1 MTSGPLGTALA
12 VALLACTVQCMPKA
26 TGKHRRQVLEHSVS
40 SVSQDGC
47 VESGKHYGVGE
58 QWERSY
64 LGNTLLCTCH
74 GVSGIKCKSKPDA
87 EETCY
92 DKINARSYRV
102 GETYERPKDGMIWDC
117 TCIGSSRGKI
127 SCTIGNR
134 CHEGGHSYKIGD
146 TWKRPHDTGDY
157 MLECVCLGN
166 GKGEWTC
173 KPVSERCFDDAAGT
187 SYMVGETWEKP
198 YQGWMMVDCTCL
210 GEGNGRITCTSRNRC
225 NDQDKRTSY
234 RIGDTWSKTD
244 SLGHVVQCLCTGNGR
259 GEWKCERHASLHTT
273 GLGTGS
279 RVVTNIQPAVHQP
292 QAVPEHPTQGSCLT
306 DTGVSYGLG
315 MRWIKTQGSKQ
326 MLCTCL
332 GNGVSCDESESQSQ
346 VYGGSSGGLPCVF
359 PFVFMGK
366 TFYSCTSEGRSDG
379 QLWCSTSADF
389 EKDYKYSFCTSNNVM
404 VTTRGGNSN
413 GALCHFPFL
422 YNGRNY
428 TDCTAEGR
436 RDGMKW
442 CGTTYNFDRE
452 QRFGFC
458 PMAAHEEVCTIG
470 EGVMY
475 RVGDQWDRRHDVLG
489 HMMRCTCMGNGRGEW
504 SCMAYSQLK
513 DQCTVD
519 NLTYEV
525 NQTFTKLH
533 NEGYMM
539 NCTCFGEGRGRW
551 KCDAIDQCQEPET
564 RVYYQIGDSWDKL
577 IQGIHYRC
585 YCYGNGLGEMSCE
598 PQQTF
603 HGGNRPVQVI
613 ISESGNQPNSHPIQW
628 NAPASEH
635 ITQYILKWRPKNTHI
650 RWMEVTIPGHLNS
663 YTIAGLKPGVTY
675 EGQLI
680 SILRFGRRETT
691 RFDFSTVHGSLTP
704 SEGETTPPP
713 PMVDTSE
720 SVTEITSSSF
730 VISWVSASD
739 TVSGFRVEYELNEEG
754 GQTGQPMILDL
765 PHSATS
771 VNISELLPGRKYT
784 VNVYE
789 VTGGGKP
796 NLILT
801 TSQTTAPDA
810 PSEHEVKDVGESSII
825 ISWSKPVAPITAY
838 RVVYTPS
845 EEGSSGSTELN
856 LPNTATSVTLGDLR
870 PGLPYNISIYS
881 VEENMES
888 EPIFIQVTT
897 AGEPLAEEVPSPTD
911 LQFFEVSDSKIIIT
925 WTGPSTVV
933 SGYRVSVGEVGPDGL
948 VERVLPFPV
957 TPNAYAEI
965 TNLQPG
971 TLYRFFIY
979 ALKSGEESKPLVGE
993 QATKPDPPTDIDF
1006 THVTEDS
1013 AVIIWSAPRAQVTG
1027 YRLFL
1032 TVQGSNPKQ
1041 LRIPGRM
1048 SQYTL
1053 INLQPDTEYTAT
1065 LHAEKGNVLSEGS
1078 IASFTT
1084 LQPIRNAPHF
1094 STDVTDTSIIVS
1106 WTPVPKIGYKLTV
1119 RPSQGGE
1126 APRDTI
1132 SESGS
1137 VHISGLTPGV
1147 EYTYSVQPVINGHEQ
1162 GNPIIRRVVT
1172 PLSPP
1177 TDLNLQSNPNTGE
1190 LMVQWSDAKI
1200 PDITGHRV
1208 TCTPTKG
1215 QQGNSIEEFV
1225 KAGQNS
1231 CTLENLSPGVEYN
1244 VSVFTVKDEIES
1256 VPVST
1261 TLSPEPD
1268 PPTDIDFTNVTEDS
1282 AVIIWSA
1289 PRAQVTGYRLFLT
1302 VQGSNPKQLRI
1313 PGRTSQYTLIDLQP
1327 DTEYTV
1333 TLHAEKGNV
1342 LSEGSIASFTTLQPM
1357 GIAPHFSTDV
1367 TDTSIIVSWTPVPK
1381 IGYKLTVRP
1390 SQGGEAPRDT
1400 ISESGSVHISGLT
1413 PGVEYTYS
1421 VQPVINGHEQ
1431 GNPIIRHVVT
1441 QPDPPTD
1448 IDFTNVTEDS
1458 AVIIWS
1464 APRAQVTGYRLFLT
1478 VQGSNPKQ
1486 LRIPGRTS
1494 QYTLIDL
1501 QPDTEYT
1508 VTLHA
1513 EKGNVLSEGSIASF
1527 TTLQPIGIA
1536 PDFSTDVT
1544 DTSIIVSWTP
1554 VPKIGYKLTVRPSQG
1569 GEAPRDTISESGS
1582 VHISGL
1588 TPGVEYT
1595 YSVQPVIN
1603 GHEQGSPII
1612 RRVVTLQPMG
1622 IAPDFSTDVTD
1633 TSIIVSW
1640 TPVPKIGYKL
1650 TVRPSQGGEAP
1661 RDTISESGSVHIS
1674 GLTPGVEYTYSVQPV
1689 INGHEQGNPIIRR
1702 VVTQPDPPTDID
1714 FTNVTE
1720 DSAVIIWSA
1729 PRAQVTGY
1737 RLFLTVQGS
1746 NPKQLHIPG
1755 RTSQYT
1761 LIDLQPDTEY
1771 TVTLHAEKGNVLS
1784 EGSIASFTTFP
1795 QMGIAPHFS
1804 TDVTDTDIIV
1814 SWTPVPKIG
1823 FKLTVRPS
1831 QGGEAPRDTISES
1844 GSVHISGLTPGVEY
1858 TYSVQPV
1865 INGHEQGNP
1874 IIRRVVTQPD
1884 PPADIDFTNVTEDSA
1899 VIIWSTPRA
1908 QVTGY
1913 RLFLTVEGS
1922 NPKQLRIP
1930 GRMSQYTLINLQP
1943 DTEYTATLHAEKG
1956 NVLSVGLIASFT
1968 TLQQMGIAPHFSTD
1982 VTDTSII
1989 VSWTPVPK
1997 IGYKLTVRPS
2007 QGGEAPRDTISESGS
2022 VHISGLTPG
2031 VEYTYSVQP
2040 VINGH
2045 EQGSPIIRR
2054 VVTQPDPPTDID
2066 FTNVTEDSAVII
2078 WSAPRAQVTGY
2089 RLFLT
2094 VQGSNPKQLR
2104 IPGRTSQYTLINLQP
2119 DTEYTVTLHAE
2130 KGNVLSEGSIASFT
2144 TLQPMGKAP
2153 DFSTDVTDTSI
2164 IVSWTPVPKIG
2175 YKLTVRPSQGG
2186 EAPRDTISESGSV
2199 HISGLT
2205 PGVEYTYSVQPVI
2218 NGHEDGNPIIRR
2230 VVTQPDPPTDIDFTN
2245 VTEDSAVI
2253 IWSTPRA
2260 QVTGYR
2266 LFLTV
2271 QGSNPEQ
2278 LRIPGRMSQYTLINL
2293 QPDTEYT
2300 ATLHAEKGNVL
2311 SEGSIASFTTLQ
2323 PMGNA
2328 PHFSTDVTDTSI
2340 IVSWTPVPKI
2350 GYKLT
2355 VRPSQGGEAPR
2366 DTISE
2371 SGSVHISG
2379 LTPGVEYTY
2388 SVQPVI
2394 NGHEHGNPIIRR
2406 VVTLQPMGNAPD
2418 FSTDVTD
2425 TSIIV
2430 SWTPVPK
2437 IGYKLTVRPSQ
2448 GGEAPRDTISESG
2461 SVHISGL
2468 TPGVEYTYSVQ
2479 PVINGHEHGNPIIRR
2494 VVTQPDPPT
2503 DIDFTNVTEDSAVI
2517 IWSAPRAQ
2525 VTGYR
2530 LFLTVQGSNPKQL
2543 RIPGRTSQYTLINLQ
2558 PDTEYTVTLHAEK
2571 GNVLSEGSIASFT
2584 TLQPMGIAPDFST
2597 DVTDTAIIVSW
2608 TPVPKIGYKL
2618 TVRPSQ
2624 GGEAPRDT
2632 ISESGSVHISGLT
2645 PGVEY
2650 TYSVQ
2655 PVINGHEQGNPII
2668 RHVVTQPDPPTDID
2682 FTHVT
2687 EDSAVIIWSA
2697 PRAQVTGYRLFLTVQ
2712 GSNPKQLRI
2721 PGRMSQYTL
2730 INLQP
2735 DTEYT
2740 VTLHAEKGNVL
2751 SEGSIASF
2759 TTLQP
2764 LGIAPHFSTDVKD
2777 TSIIVSWTPVPKIG
2791 YKLTVRPSQ
2800 GGEAPRDTISESGS
2814 VHISG
2819 LTPGVEYTYSVQ
2831 PVINGHEHGNP
2842 IIRRVV
2848 TPLSPPT
2855 DLNLQS
2861 NPNTGELMVQWNDAK
2876 IPDITGHRVT
2886 CTPTKGQQGNSIEE
2900 FVKAGQNSCTLENLS
2915 PGVEYNVSVFTVKDD
2930 MESVPV
2936 STTLTPDVP
2945 KITDLSFINI
2955 TDSTIGLSWSPLN
2968 HTAVTGYRITVLAA
2982 GDSVPIFVE
2991 FVEPTSGVYTVH
3003 GLEPG
3008 IDYDITVT
3016 TVTENGESEPIT
3028 ITQQTAVPAPSGLS
3042 FGEVTADTMLVT
3054 WKAPHVPK
3062 SSDIKRYIIHYHPI
3076 DDDDDTI
3083 ERTVDGKTNYIVL
3096 RHLVPNTEYMVRVI
3110 CVYEERESSPAVGT
3124 QRTVLDAPVGLQFSD
3139 VGTNSFTVRWQAP
3152 QAVISGY
3159 RIRYQKTSGGRAKDE
3174 RLPPSRSHFTLT
3186 GLTQETEYR
3195 ISVYAVSGSRESL
3208 PVTGTQSTISDAP
3221 TDLEVISSTPTSIT
3235 VRWDAPSVT
3244 VRYYR
3249 ITHGESGSIDAP
3261 QEFTVPGSQSTATI
3275 DGLRPGTDYTITV
3288 YAVTG
3293 RGDSPA
3299 SSTPIHVI
3307 HRTDIESPSGMQVTD
3322 VKDNTITVRWS
3333 PAVGPIS
3340 GYRVTGKP
3348 LNGQGPTFSE
3358 VVAPDQTEMT
3368 FSGLM
3373 PTAEYTVSVY
3383 ALGQDGES
3391 PPLVENV
3398 VTTVDKPKDLSF
3410 TDVDSTSMRISWESP
3425 DGVVSS
3431 YRVLYYSPEEGER
3444 ELFPAP
3450 RGEDESAVLH
3460 GLRPGTEYTVKVIA
3474 LHDRTPSTPLVGT
3487 QTTAIPGPTSLHFSQ
3502 VGPTS
3507 FTVSWSSSDVRLTG
3521 YRVAITPKSKNGPTK
3536 EDNISPDSKEFH
3548 ATGLMPGTNYEV
3560 EVYGVK
3566 NSLTSRRVKGE
3577 ISTPDNISPPRRVRI
3592 SNVKDSSIT
3601 LTWRSKTEAISGF
3614 LVEATPTIR
3623 GHNPIQ
3629 RTIEPDSRT
3638 YTITGLEPGTL
3649 YKINLYTLNGSSRS
3663 EPFTLTAATAKPVIS
3678 PPTNLHFTSL
3688 TPSSISFTWERSRS
3702 TVTGYYVTYEE
3713 AGDIPKELTPRPQAG
3728 RTFASI
3734 SGLKPGTEYVIKI
3747 VALNNAQ
3754 RSIPLIGKAKTQLE
3768 IHQLTSQFPEPSRP
3782 RQDILDVP
3790 EDNHVHMVG
3799 PNRLDTLGQQGKHIY
3814 TEYQSYNLGNKAQ
3827 QLHPPSHREPLV
3839 YIPLPG
3845 ADGQRVPVVQVSGG
3859 PEPGFPFAGLY
3870 NETNLPQEAQTQ
3882 TTIMWQPVPHT
3893 SEYVVSCNP
3902 ITEISEKILQMRLP
3916 GTSTSATL
3924 IGLTS
3929 GASYNVLVESVS
3941 GDQKQK
3947 VLEDVVTVGNSV
3959 PGAGVVPTGRDVC
3972 YDTFTATY
3980 HEVDEEWER
3989 MSETGFKLWC
3999 KCLGLGSGH
4008 FRCDSSKWCHDNGHN
4023 YRIGE
4028 KWDRRAE
4035 NGHMMSCTCLGSGKG
4050 EFKCEPHES
4059 TCYDEGKLYQVGNQ
4073 WQKEYLGAIC
4083 TCTCYGGQQ
4092 GWRCEN
4098 CRRPGVEVDADLVQP
4113 PVRSDAYDRYREN
4126 ALRKLNIQCPIEC
4139 LRPDLLA
4146 DAQSPLE

>member
-2054 VVTQPDPPTDID
+2054 VVTLQPMGNAPDFSTDVTDTSIIVSWTPVPKIGYKLTVRPSQGGEAPRDTISESGSVHISGLTPGVEYTYSVQPVINGHEDGNPIIRRVVTQPDPPTDID

-2328 PHFSTDVTDTSI
+2328 PH
-2340 IVSWTPVPKI
+2340 
-2350 GYKLT
+2350 
-2355 VRPSQGGEAPR
+2355 
-2366 DTISE
+2366 
-2371 SGSVHISG
+2371 
-2379 LTPGVEYTY
+2379 
-2388 SVQPVI
+2388 
-2394 NGHEHGNPIIRR
+2394 
-2406 VVTLQPMGNAPD
+2406 

>member
-789 VTGGGKP
+789 VTEEGKP

-825 ISWSKPVAPITAY
+825 ISWSKPVAPITGY

-870 PGLPYNISIYS
+870 PGLLYNISIYS

-979 ALKSGEESKPLVGE
+979 ALKSGEESEPLVGE

-1302 VQGSNPKQLRI
+1302 VQGSNPKQLGI
-1313 PGRTSQYTLIDLQP
+1313 PGRMSQYTLINLQP

-1342 LSEGSIASFTTLQPM
+1342 LSEGSIASFTTLQPIGIAPHFSTDVTDTSIIVSWTPVPKIGYKLTVRPSQGGEAPRDTISESGSVHISGLTPGVEYTYSVQPVINGHEQGNPIIRRVVTLQPMGNAPDFSTDVTDTDIIVSWTPVPKIGYKLTVRPSQGGEAPRDTISESGSVHISGLTPGVEYTYSVQPVINGHEQGNPIIRRVVTQPDPPADIDFTNVTEDSAVIIWSTPRAQVTGYRLFLTVEGSNPKQLRIPGRMSQYTLIDLQPDTEYTATLHAEKGNVLSVGLIASFTTLQQM
-1357 GIAPHFSTDV
+1357 GIAPHFSTDVTDTSIIVSWTPVPKIGYKLTVRPSQGGEAPRDTISESGSVHISGLTPGVEYTYSVQPVINGHEQGNPIIRRVVTLQPMGNAPDFSTDV

-1494 QYTLIDL
+1494 QYTLINL

-1527 TTLQPIGIA
+1527 TTLQP
-1536 PDFSTDVT
+1536 
-1544 DTSIIVSWTP
+1544 
-1554 VPKIGYKLTVRPSQG
+1554 
-1569 GEAPRDTISESGS
+1569 
-1582 VHISGL
+1582 
-1588 TPGVEYT
+1588 
-1595 YSVQPVIN
+1595 
-1603 GHEQGSPII
+1603 
-1612 RRVVTLQPMG
+1612 MG
-1622 IAPDFSTDVTD
+1622 IAPHFSTDVTD

-1714 FTNVTE
+1714 FT
-1720 DSAVIIWSA
+1720 
-1729 PRAQVTGY
+1729 
-1737 RLFLTVQGS
+1737 
-1746 NPKQLHIPG
+1746 H
-1755 RTSQYT
+1755 
-1761 LIDLQPDTEY
+1761 
-1771 TVTLHAEKGNVLS
+1771 
-1784 EGSIASFTTFP
+1784 
-1795 QMGIAPHFS
+1795 
-1804 TDVTDTDIIV
+1804 
-1814 SWTPVPKIG
+1814 
-1823 FKLTVRPS
+1823 
-1831 QGGEAPRDTISES
+1831 
-1844 GSVHISGLTPGVEY
+1844 
-1858 TYSVQPV
+1858 
-1865 INGHEQGNP
+1865 
-1874 IIRRVVTQPD
+1874 
-1884 PPADIDFTNVTEDSA
+1884 VTEDSA

-1913 RLFLTVEGS
+1913 RLFLTVQGS

-1930 GRMSQYTLINLQP
+1930 GHMSQYTLINLQP

-1956 NVLSVGLIASFT
+1956 NVLSEGSIASFT
-1968 TLQQMGIAPHFSTD
+1968 TLQPMGNAPHFSTD

-2045 EQGSPIIRR
+2045 EHGNPIIRR
-2054 VVTQPDPPTDID
+2054 VV
-2066 FTNVTEDSAVII
+2066 
-2078 WSAPRAQVTGY
+2078 
-2089 RLFLT
+2089 
-2094 VQGSNPKQLR
+2094 
-2104 IPGRTSQYTLINLQP
+2104 
-2119 DTEYTVTLHAE
+2119 
-2130 KGNVLSEGSIASFT
+2130 

-2740 VTLHAEKGNVL
+2740 ATLHAEKGNVL

-3768 IHQLTSQFPEPSRP
+3768 IHQLTSQFPEHSRP

>member
-1084 LQPIRNAPHF
+1084 LQP
-1094 STDVTDTSIIVS
+1094 
-1106 WTPVPKIGYKLTV
+1106 
-1119 RPSQGGE
+1119 
-1126 APRDTI
+1126 
-1132 SESGS
+1132 
-1137 VHISGLTPGV
+1137 
-1147 EYTYSVQPVINGHEQ
+1147 
-1162 GNPIIRRVVT
+1162 
-1172 PLSPP
+1172 
-1177 TDLNLQSNPNTGE
+1177 
-1190 LMVQWSDAKI
+1190 
-1200 PDITGHRV
+1200 
-1208 TCTPTKG
+1208 
-1215 QQGNSIEEFV
+1215 
-1225 KAGQNS
+1225 
-1231 CTLENLSPGVEYN
+1231 
-1244 VSVFTVKDEIES
+1244 
-1256 VPVST
+1256 
-1261 TLSPEPD
+1261 
-1268 PPTDIDFTNVTEDS
+1268 
-1282 AVIIWSA
+1282 
-1289 PRAQVTGYRLFLT
+1289 
-1302 VQGSNPKQLRI
+1302 
-1313 PGRTSQYTLIDLQP
+1313 
-1327 DTEYTV
+1327 
-1333 TLHAEKGNV
+1333 
-1342 LSEGSIASFTTLQPM
+1342 M

-2045 EQGSPIIRR
+2045 EQGSPIIRRVVTLQPMGNAPDFSTDVTDTSIIVSWTPVPKIGYKLTVRPSQGGEAPRDTISESGSVHISGLTPGVEYTYSVQPVINGHEDGNPIIRR

>member
-1968 TLQQMGIAPHFSTD
+1968 TLQ
-1982 VTDTSII
+1982 
-1989 VSWTPVPK
+1989 
-1997 IGYKLTVRPS
+1997 
-2007 QGGEAPRDTISESGS
+2007 
-2022 VHISGLTPG
+2022 
-2031 VEYTYSVQP
+2031 
-2040 VINGH
+2040 
-2045 EQGSPIIRR
+2045 
-2054 VVTQPDPPTDID
+2054 
-2066 FTNVTEDSAVII
+2066 
-2078 WSAPRAQVTGY
+2078 
-2089 RLFLT
+2089 
-2094 VQGSNPKQLR
+2094 
-2104 IPGRTSQYTLINLQP
+2104 
-2119 DTEYTVTLHAE
+2119 
-2130 KGNVLSEGSIASFT
+2130 
-2144 TLQPMGKAP
+2144 
-2153 DFSTDVTDTSI
+2153 
-2164 IVSWTPVPKIG
+2164 
-2175 YKLTVRPSQGG
+2175 
-2186 EAPRDTISESGSV
+2186 
-2199 HISGLT
+2199 
-2205 PGVEYTYSVQPVI
+2205 
-2218 NGHEDGNPIIRR
+2218 
-2230 VVTQPDPPTDIDFTN
+2230 
-2245 VTEDSAVI
+2245 
-2253 IWSTPRA
+2253 
-2260 QVTGYR
+2260 
-2266 LFLTV
+2266 
-2271 QGSNPEQ
+2271 
-2278 LRIPGRMSQYTLINL
+2278 
-2293 QPDTEYT
+2293 
-2300 ATLHAEKGNVL
+2300 
-2311 SEGSIASFTTLQ
+2311 
-2323 PMGNA
+2323 
-2328 PHFSTDVTDTSI
+2328 
-2340 IVSWTPVPKI
+2340 
-2350 GYKLT
+2350 
-2355 VRPSQGGEAPR
+2355 
-2366 DTISE
+2366 
-2371 SGSVHISG
+2371 
-2379 LTPGVEYTY
+2379 
-2388 SVQPVI
+2388 
-2394 NGHEHGNPIIRR
+2394 
-2406 VVTLQPMGNAPD
+2406 
-2418 FSTDVTD
+2418 
-2425 TSIIV
+2425 
-2430 SWTPVPK
+2430 
-2437 IGYKLTVRPSQ
+2437 
-2448 GGEAPRDTISESG
+2448 
-2461 SVHISGL
+2461 
-2468 TPGVEYTYSVQ
+2468 
-2479 PVINGHEHGNPIIRR
+2479 
-2494 VVTQPDPPT
+2494 
-2503 DIDFTNVTEDSAVI
+2503 
-2517 IWSAPRAQ
+2517 
-2525 VTGYR
+2525 
-2530 LFLTVQGSNPKQL
+2530 
-2543 RIPGRTSQYTLINLQ
+2543 
-2558 PDTEYTVTLHAEK
+2558 
-2571 GNVLSEGSIASFT
+2571 
-2584 TLQPMGIAPDFST
+2584 PMGIAPDFST